1 MSGYNAL
8 VWMTVA
14 TGGKWT
20 RQEVYKALPSI
31 GPKHINVALTTL
43 ARSGSITA
51 YPGDTFGLTHDC
63 TVPRGLSV
71 GEVLKATGA
80 AP

>member
-1 MSGYNAL
+1 MSGYNAM
-8 VWMTVA
+8 VWKTVA

-31 GPKHINVALTTL
+31 GAKHINGALTTL
-43 ARSGSITA
+43 AQSGSITT
-51 YPGDTFGLTHDC
+51 YPNDTFGLTHDC
-63 TVPRGLSV
+63 TVPRGVSV
-71 GEVLKATGA
+71 GEVLQVTGA